1 MNNENHD
8 AISGNAVKMRAA
20 LKQIHDCV
28 NSLNEDCG
36 VDPIDV
42 RDLARAALEADE
54 EKPEPCP
61 FCGKEVV
68 VGFSENIHKEKYRQV
83 WCSDGER
90 CGYECVMKKTE
101 EEAIAAHNRVCRAV
115 ETAAKQSVTDCNH
128 LGNAEKMRKAL
139 KQIHDRVNS
148 LNEDCGV
155 DPIDVRDLARA
166 ALSASPRN
174 CDVGTAEEQDA
185 RHAKWCDRKHNK
197 DCAALACI
205 LCFSKWAQMPYEE
218 GDAK

>member
-1 MNNENHD
+1 MNNEKQE
-8 AISGNAVKMRAA
+8 AVSGNAEKMRKA
-20 LKQIHDCV
+20 LKQIHDRV

-42 RDLARAALEADE
+42 RDLARAALIADE

-101 EEAIAAHNRVCRAV
+101 EEAIAAHNRVARAV

-128 LGNAEKMRKAL
+128 LGNAAKMREAL
-139 KQIHDRVNS
+139 
-148 LNEDCGV
+148 
-155 DPIDVRDLARA
+155 
-166 ALSASPRN
+166 
-174 CDVGTAEEQDA
+174 EET
-185 RHAKWCDRKHNK
+185 
-197 DCAALACI
+197 
-205 LCFSKWAQMPYEE
+205 
-218 GDAK
+218 